1 MEVIM
6 DLDYKI
12 FKLKS
17 GEELIGMIDSQD
29 DMTIKISRPMIV
41 KSVLMV
47 DNSGYPKEVMIMRN
61 WLELTDDLDVQLPKD
76 HIATTLNPAKETVF
90 LYEKQKM
97 REDEEYLFKQM
108 ASDLTPKLPP
118 DLGMSGINPHMMNM
132 IQKKMEEELLG
143 KKDSKEEDTST
154 PESPDKKPNM
164 VGMFLFF
171 PSDVIADLID
181 TGVLD
186 PEMFAEMMDDGD
198 LLIPEMER
206 MSEKELKE
214 FDLSDWPDDPTKLF
228 QDNNEDNSEED
239 SEGT

>member
-6 DLDYKI
+6 EVDYKI

-17 GEELIGMIDSQD
+17 GEEIIGLIDSQD
-29 DMTIKISRPMIV
+29 DMTIKISRPMVV

-61 WLELTDDLDVQLPKD
+61 WLELTNELDVQLPKD

-97 REDEEYLFKQM
+97 REDQEYLYKQM
-108 ASDLTPKLPP
+108 IEDVTPKLPSE
-118 DLGMSGINPHMMNM
+118 LGFSGMNPQMMNM
-132 IQKKMEEELLG
+132 IQKKMEEELFG
-143 KKDSKEEDTST
+143 KTSKKEEEDTST
-154 PESPDKKPNM
+154 PEPPEKTPNM

-171 PSDVIADLID
+171 PPDIIADLID

-186 PEMFAEMMDDGD
+186 PEMFAELAEDDA
-198 LLIPEMER
+198 LIPEMER
-206 MSEKELKE
+206 LSEKELKE
-214 FDLSDWPDDPTKLF
+214 IDLSDWPDDPSKLL
-228 QDNNEDNSEED
+228 QDNSEDISEED
-239 SEGT
+239 SEDT